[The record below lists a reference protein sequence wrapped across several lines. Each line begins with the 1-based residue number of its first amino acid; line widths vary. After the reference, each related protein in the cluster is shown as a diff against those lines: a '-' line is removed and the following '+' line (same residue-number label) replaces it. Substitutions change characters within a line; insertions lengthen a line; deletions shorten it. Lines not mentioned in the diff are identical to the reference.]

1 MATTKKKT
9 PAPKKKAIVK
19 KAAQSPAGKDHTAKE
34 FIAELKKHQSD
45 TELKKYERFFKFSE
59 SEPLKGDQFIG
70 VRMGT
75 IFNLA
80 KEYMNMPL
88 AEIEKLLEDDI
99 HEVRVGAL
107 SIMGKKAAH
116 PKTTD
121 DELKGLYKLYIRR
134 HDRINAWD
142 LVDLAAYHVVGRYL
156 DDKPRDILYKL
167 ARSKNTWE
175 RRTAI
180 VATAHFIRQRDT
192 ADTYKIAAL
201 LVNDKE
207 DLIHKATGWMLRA
220 AGGPN
225 RQGLVSFLDKY
236 AAAMPRTTLRA
247 ALEHFDKKQR
257 EHYMA
262 LKTANDQAVVL

>member
-1 MATTKKKT
+1 MNGMATLKKKST
-9 PAPKKKAIVK
+9 PVKKKAAAKSVAVK
-19 KAAQSPAGKDHTAKE
+19 SSIDLTAKH
-34 FIAELKKHQSD
+34 FIGQLKKHQSD
-45 TELKKYERFFKFSE
+45 AELKKFERFFKFSE
-59 SEPLKGDQFIG
+59 KEPLKGDKFIG

-88 AEIEKLLEDDI
+88 AEIEKLLEDEI

-107 SIMGKKAAH
+107 SIMGKKGAH
-116 PKTTD
+116 AKTTD

-167 ARSKNTWE
+167 AKSKNTWE

-201 LVNDKE
+201 LVHDKE
-207 DLIHKATGWMLRA
+207 DLIHKRPDL
-220 AGGPN
+220 P
-225 RQGLVSFLDKY
+225 
-236 AAAMPRTTLRA
+236 
-247 ALEHFDKKQR
+247 
-257 EHYMA
+257 
-262 LKTANDQAVVL
+262 ANLL

>member
-1 MATTKKKT
+1 MATLKKKTAATKKK
-9 PAPKKKAIVK
+9 ALVE
-19 KAAQSPAGKDHTAKE
+19 SAGKSAVAKELTAKH
-34 FIAELKKHQSD
+34 FIAQLKKHQSD
-45 TELKKYERFFKFSE
+45 AELKKYERFFKFNE
-59 SEPLKGDQFIG
+59 KEPLKGDKFIG

-80 KEYMNMPL
+80 KEYMNMSLP
-88 AEIEKLLEDDI
+88 EIEKLLEDEI

-107 SIMGKKAAH
+107 SIMGKKASQA
-116 PKTTD
+116 KTTA

-156 DDKPRDILYKL
+156 DDKPRDVLYTL

-180 VATAHFIRQRDT
+180 VATAHFIRQGDT
-192 ADTYKIAAL
+192 ADTYKIAAM
-201 LVNDKE
+201 LVHDKE

-225 RQGLVSFLDKY
+225 RQGLIGFLDKY
-236 AAAMPRTTLRA
+236 AATMPRTTLRA
-247 ALEHFDKKQR
+247 ALEHLDKKQR
-257 EHYMA
+257 EYYM
-262 LKTANDQAVVL
+262 NRG

>member
-1 MATTKKKT
+1 MAIKKKTAAPKKKT
-9 PAPKKKAIVK
+9 PVK
-19 KAAQSPAGKDHTAKE
+19 SAGKSSVDKDLTAKH
-34 FIAELKKHQSD
+34 FIAQLKKHQSD
-45 TELKKYERFFKFSE
+45 AELKKYERFFKFSE
-59 SEPLKGDQFIG
+59 EEPLKGDKFIG

-80 KEYMNMPL
+80 KEFMNMPL
-88 AEIEKLLEDDI
+88 AEIEKLMEAEI

-107 SIMGKKAAH
+107 SIMGKKASH
-116 PKTTD
+116 TKTTD

-156 DDKPRDILYKL
+156 DDKPRDVLYKL
-167 ARSKNTWE
+167 AKSKNTWE

-192 ADTYKIAAL
+192 ADTYKIAAM
-201 LVNDKE
+201 LVHDKE

-225 RQGLVSFLDKY
+225 RQGLINFLDKY
-236 AAAMPRTTLRA
+236 AATMPRTTLRA

-257 EHYMA
+257 EYYMA
-262 LKTANDQAVVL
+262 LGAKK

>member
-1 MATTKKKT
+1 M
-9 PAPKKKAIVK
+9 
-19 KAAQSPAGKDHTAKE
+19 
-34 FIAELKKHQSD
+34 
-45 TELKKYERFFKFSE
+45 ELKKYERFFKFSE
-59 SEPLKGDQFIG
+59 KEPLKGDKFIG

-88 AEIEKLLEDDI
+88 AEIEKLLEDEI

-107 SIMGKKAAH
+107 SIMGKKASHA
-116 PKTTD
+116 KTTG

-156 DDKPRDILYKL
+156 DDKPRDVLYKL

-192 ADTYKIAAL
+192 ADTYKIAAM
-201 LVNDKE
+201 LVHDKE

-225 RQGLVSFLDKY
+225 RQGLAGFLDKH
-236 AAAMPRTTLRA
+236 AATMPRTTLRA

-257 EHYMA
+257 EHYMS
-262 LKTANDQAVVL
+262 LRKE